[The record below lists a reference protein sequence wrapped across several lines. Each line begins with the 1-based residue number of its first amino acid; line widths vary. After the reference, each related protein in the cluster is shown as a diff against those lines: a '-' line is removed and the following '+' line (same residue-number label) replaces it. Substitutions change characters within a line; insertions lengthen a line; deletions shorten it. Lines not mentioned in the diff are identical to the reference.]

1 MHRDFQSIRETREL
15 CLGELSSLQKE
26 KQEFQSAEKVNK
38 NERLL
43 QEIEQRNAEV
53 SEGQAI
59 MERIEDAIREE
70 VLEVGQIESR
80 IMQIQ
85 TMLADASNNEWETYK
100 RGIVR

>member
-1 MHRDFQSIRETREL
+1 MHRDLQSIRETREL

-26 KQEFQSAEKVNK
+26 KQEFHSAEKVNK

-43 QEIEQRNAEV
+43 QEIEQRDAEV
-53 SEGQAI
+53 SEGQAM

-70 VLEVGQIESR
+70 ELEVGQIESR
-80 IMQIQ
+80 IRQIQ
-85 TMLADASNNEWETYK
+85 TMLADASNNEWESYK